1 MNQTAFRAKW
11 KRLYSFVFKDRIS
24 GGALRALIRED
35 ESAVGYDRNNVRAKA
50 KVWLIDHASSLAAE
64 DILLARNHFG
74 YLLPM
79 GWGGD

>member
-1 MNQTAFRAKW
+1 MTQTTFRAELE
-11 KRLYSFVFKDRIS
+11 RLYSSVFKGRSS

-50 KVWLIDHASSLAAE
+50 KVWLVDHATSLAAS
-64 DILLARNHFG
+64 DVLLARNHFG